1 MKRVLITIMAF
12 AVVLAGCASVTKM
25 GAQLGQG
32 AGVLT
37 EQQTAS
43 ISRTADAWNK
53 AAQDIMPEQEYFIGR
68 AVAASLMNQYPALDD
83 SRANAYLNRIGQTLA
98 MASDR
103 PETFGGYHFLLL
115 DSDEINAFAAPGG
128 LILVSRGLVNLC
140 SDEDELAA
148 VLAHEIAH
156 VQNRDG
162 LMAIDASR
170 DRTKWTTL
178 GVEAAR
184 HLGTDELRELAGDFD
199 ESIGDIVD
207 TVADSGYARN
217 QEHQADLDALVMLE
231 RVGYSA
237 QALKRMLNEMEK
249 RWDPS
254 GLGFARTHPSP
265 TDRLEAINTE
275 LSGSPTASTSSIRA
289 KRFAT
294 ALAGISN
301 S

>member
-1 MKRVLITIMAF
+1 MKRKLIIAI
-12 AVVLAGCASVTKM
+12 VLAALMVGCASVTKM

-32 AGVLT
+32 AGMLT
-37 EQQTAS
+37 EQQTNS
-43 ISRTADAWNK
+43 INRTADAWDK
-53 AAQDIMPEQEYFIGR
+53 AAEDILPEQEYYIGR
-68 AVAASLMNQYPALDD
+68 AVTASLLTQYPALDD
-83 SRANAYLNRIGQTLA
+83 KKANTYLNRLGQTLA

-170 DRTKWTTL
+170 DRSKWTTL

-184 HLGTDELRELAGDFD
+184 HLGTEELRELAGDFD

-207 TVADSGYARN
+207 TVADSGYART
-217 QEHQADLDALVMLE
+217 QEHQADLDAAIMLE
-231 RVGYSA
+231 RVGYSPL
-237 QALKRMLNEMEK
+237 ALQRMLKEIEK
-249 RWDPS
+249 RWDPK
-254 GLGFARTHPSP
+254 GLGFERTHPSP
-265 TDRLEAINTE
+265 SDRLEALGNE
-275 LSGSPTASTSSIRA
+275 LSGARAASTSSARD
-289 KRFAT
+289 KRFAS
-294 ALAGISN
+294 ALAGLRS